1 MKKPVVFGALLFAA
15 LMAQGA
21 QARPLTGTWLGNLNG
36 QRIVLDISQSGK
48 SLAASVTNLDVAADQ
63 TVGDPVSGISLQNGI
78 LKFAFGGSAYQG
90 QVGENSIKG
99 TWSQSKPVALDFQR
113 APASVMDP
121 YNHKVTFVTV
131 AKNIKLEVLD
141 YGGNGR
147 PLVFLAGLGSTAHV
161 FDRLAPKFTPSHHVY
176 AITRR
181 GFGHSS
187 QPDPATGNYSADRLG
202 DDVLA
207 VMEALKLDRPIV
219 AGHSMAGS
227 ELSDIAVRH
236 PEKVSGLI
244 YLDAGYPYAYY
255 VPGNV
260 IAAGGI
266 LGENLVLDAK
276 DLRKEL
282 EHLKTLPWQDQDLA
296 PLIARLQILLPQFQ
310 KDLAATQTA
319 LATDPVFPA
328 PADSRAIE
336 INLAVLAGTQKFG
349 PIQLPGLAMFADPPP
364 LPASTAPDSRA
375 AQNAQVDAQVD
386 SFAAANPSIHVVRLA
401 NARHALWMSNEAD
414 VIREMNAFMD
424 GLKN

>member
-1 MKKPVVFGALLFAA
+1 MKKTVLFGALLFAA
-15 LMAQGA
+15 FVAQGA
-21 QARPLTGTWLGNLNG
+21 QARTLAGTWLGSLNG
-36 QRIVLDISQSGK
+36 QRIILNIFGSGK
-48 SLAASVTNLDVAADQ
+48 SLSALVTNLDQAADQ
-63 TVGDPVSGISLQNGI
+63 TVGDPVSGITLQNAT
-78 LKFAFGGSAYQG
+78 LKFSFGGSVYQG
-90 QVGENSIKG
+90 QVWNNSITG
-99 TWSQSKPVALDFQR
+99 TWTQGKPMALDFHPV
-113 APASVMDP
+113 AASVMDP
-121 YNHKVTFVTV
+121 YAHKVSFITV
-131 AKNIKLEVLD
+131 AKNVKLEVLD

-147 PLVFLAGLGSTAHV
+147 PLIFLAGLGSTAHV
-161 FDRLAPKFTPSHHVY
+161 FDRLAPKFTAGHHVY

-187 QPDPATGNYSADRLG
+187 QPDPAMGDYSADRLG

-207 VMEALKLDRPIV
+207 VMDGLKLDRPVI

-227 ELSDIAVRH
+227 ELSDIASRH

-266 LGENLVLDAK
+266 VGENLVLDAK

-296 PLIARLQILLPQFQ
+296 PIIARLQILIPQFE

-319 LATDPVFPA
+319 LETDPVFPA

-349 PIQLPGLAMFADPPP
+349 PIGLPALALFADPLP
-364 LPASTAPDSRA
+364 LPASTPPETRA
-375 AQNAQVDAQVD
+375 AQNAQVEAQVA
-386 SFAAANPSIHVVRLA
+386 SFAAANPSVRVVRLA

-414 VIREMNAFMD
+414 VIREVNAFMD
-424 GLKN
+424 GLKS